1 MHACMHA
8 YDDNTSLLQPGR
20 AQRGIDINLLDV
32 IHNIY
37 NPGSFAIEARNS
49 VPSSLRAVMEGFPEH
64 YIYRRQLLKVSDNLE
79 VRDVERLCYLC
90 RGVVPRDR
98 AEEVREGTQLFDIL
112 EEHNYISPHNLEFLG
127 MCLRDIGRERLIE
140 ELPGDEATT
149 CNPLPCMPNSL
160 QATKQMIVVFRR
172 KAHWSIGTLAKIQLT
187 NSIEMENICGEV
199 HLAITAEQAKDLPI
213 SLWQPGERC
222 KVSIDEV
229 VTTTLKSLFLY
240 TKSQLEAIQISCA
253 QNIHKLKK
261 PSKECTEQMKVL
273 EEMLDKIEW
282 NSKIR
287 ERVKAKALQ
296 TQEGQQACKNI
307 REICTDLLRTEELD
321 DNIQSIEDHLSALCS
336 TRNSLWQVPLTY
348 LWLIN
353 LLHLA
358 KTSALDLTK
367 HREVIW
373 NLLIREKES
382 IASNYDTLL
391 LFVGKDTLEKLEITP
406 QSQNTFTESHLNTV
420 LVMGWPISRQIFLI
434 QFASLAMGYSIDPM
448 EIWRKYAKHAS
459 CEDMVQQRIQTYVT
473 LAKNAENQMLHK
485 MECLRQ
491 RAIDIGDGDLRE
503 LFPDVLNK

>member
-1 MHACMHA
+1 
-8 YDDNTSLLQPGR
+8 
-20 AQRGIDINLLDV
+20 
-32 IHNIY
+32 
-37 NPGSFAIEARNS
+37 
-49 VPSSLRAVMEGFPEH
+49 MEGFPEH

-98 AEEVREGTQLFDIL
+98 AKEIREGTQLFDIL
-112 EEHNYISPHNLEFLG
+112 EELNYISPHNLGFLG
-127 MCLRDIGRERLIE
+127 MCLRDIGRERLIA
-140 ELPGDEATT
+140 ELPGNEATT
-149 CNPLPCMPNSL
+149 CNLLPCVSNSL
-160 QATKQMIVVFRR
+160 QANKQMIVVFRR
-172 KAHWSIGTLAKIQLT
+172 KAHWSIETLEKIQLT

-199 HLAITAEQAKDLPI
+199 HFAITAERAKNLPI
-213 SLWQPGERC
+213 SLWQPDERC
-222 KVSIDEV
+222 QVSIDEV

-240 TKSQLEAIQISCA
+240 TKSQLEAIQISRT
-253 QNIHKLKK
+253 QDIHKLVK
-261 PSKECTEQMKVL
+261 PSKECTEQMEVL
-273 EEMLDKIEW
+273 EKMLDKIEW

-287 ERVKAKALQ
+287 ERVKAKALK

-358 KTSALDLTK
+358 RTSALDLTK

-382 IASNYDTLL
+382 ITSNYDTLL
-391 LFVGKDTLEKLEITP
+391 LFVGKDTLDKLKITP
-406 QSQNTFTESHLNTV
+406 QSHFQNTFPESHLNSA

-434 QFASLAMGYSIDPM
+434 QFASLAMGYSIDHM
-448 EIWRKYAKHAS
+448 QMWRKYAKYAS

-473 LAKNAENQMLHK
+473 PAKNAENQMLH
-485 MECLRQ
+485 EVSCLRQ
-491 RAIDIGDGDLRE
+491 RAIEISDGNLRE
-503 LFPDVLNK
+503 LFPCVLNK